1 MMGNNPALLD
11 SYMLT
16 VFGIM
21 LAAGVLAGLANF
33 FLSDSEGT
41 ASARELLKY
50 LILGVVAALT
60 VPLFLNMTSSN
71 LLEFGRTR
79 PNALFVFGGFCLI
92 YVLLSRR
99 IFESIVHK
107 LMGLGQKRS
116 EAPLSGT
123 PRNAEDFFRAGLSSA
138 DLEIMRAVSQG
149 GSVYEN
155 LSDLASDTTPPKEF
169 VNERLV
175 LLRQLG
181 LLELRA
187 NEKNVLHMCL
197 SAAGSQLLTEVSNGG
212 HA

>member
-1 MMGNNPALLD
+1 MGNEPALLD
-11 SYMLT
+11 NYMLA
-16 VFGIM
+16 VFSIM
-21 LAAGVLAGLANF
+21 LGAGILAGLANF
-33 FLSDSEGT
+33 FLRDQEGQ
-41 ASARELLKY
+41 ASTRELLKY
-50 LILGVVAALT
+50 LVLGVVAALT

-71 LLEFGRTR
+71 LLDFGRSR
-79 PNALFVFGGFCLI
+79 PNALFVFGGFCLL

-99 IFESIVHK
+99 LFESIVHK
-107 LMGLGQKRS
+107 LLNIGQKRS
-116 EAPLSGT
+116 EATGST

-155 LSDLASDTTPPKEF
+155 LSDLSSDNTPPKEF

-197 SAAGSQLLTEVSNGG
+197 SDAGSHLLAEVGNVGN
-212 HA
+212 A